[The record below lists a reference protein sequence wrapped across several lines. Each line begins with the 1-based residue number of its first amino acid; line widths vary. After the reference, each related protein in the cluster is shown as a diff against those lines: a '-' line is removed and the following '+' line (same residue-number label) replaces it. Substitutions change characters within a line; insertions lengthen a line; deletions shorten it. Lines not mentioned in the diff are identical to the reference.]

1 MKYKFILAVVVAFS
15 ALVVGCSKKET
26 PPSSTVV
33 VTPPATPTTT
43 PSTAAT
49 TPTTLPG
56 AAATSGVIYKSVAL
70 GTNLGGDKKVT
81 SPTTTFA
88 PNDTIY
94 AVVETDGVG
103 KATVKAV
110 FTFVQ
115 SEKSAPVSDTTQT
128 IDATG
133 PAFTEFHVAKPG
145 GWPVG
150 DYKVDVF
157 INGAPV
163 GTQTFTVK

>member
-1 MKYKFILAVVVAFS
+1 MKYKFILAVVVALS

-26 PPSSTVV
+26 PPPSSTVV
-33 VTPPATPTTT
+33 VTPPATPA
-43 PSTAAT
+43 TAPTMA
-49 TPTTLPG
+49 PTTLP
-56 AAATSGVIYKSVAL
+56 AATPAAVIYKSVAL
-70 GTNLGGDKKVT
+70 GTSLGGDKKVT
-81 SPTTTFA
+81 APTTTFT

-94 AVVETDGVG
+94 AVVETDGAG
-103 KATVKAV
+103 KATIKAV

-115 SEKSAPVSDTTQT
+115 GEKSAPVSDTTQT
-128 IDATG
+128 IEATG
-133 PAFTEFHVAKPG
+133 PAFTEFHIAKPG

-157 INGAPV
+157 INGSPV